1 MTDSPHIDLSQAEK
15 TPVLPE
21 VEGGRDF
28 DEEDE
33 ERLIVTNLYNQQITL
48 ASGIAQHSGYHKHG
62 SN

>member
-1 MTDSPHIDLSQAEK
+1 MIARDIPQTEQ

-48 ASGIAQHSGYHKHG
+48 ASGIAQNSYYHKHG